1 MSVEMSYTVF
11 DTETTGLPKT
21 RQPPTKENLECWDEC
36 RILSIAAITY
46 SSRGRELSRFYTV
59 IKPDGFKVAATEVHG
74 ITEEEANTNGIPF
87 EEAYK
92 KFIEMTHNSNKIIG
106 HNLKF
111 DIGVLKAET
120 IRRNLDFSPIEKL
133 TPVCTLDLVKKW
145 YGKPKK
151 LIVIYEELFGK
162 EFEGAHNALFDTQAC
177 AEVYA
182 VIKDDPRKYKPI
194 SQKKIILKASEVAAC
209 IGKNQFKRPQEVLD
223 DMWKKYSPETFK
235 GKTKDDYAME
245 AIEADQKA
253 SEIFKEVEK
262 ASPKN
267 SSDVMKI
274 MDEVSLRLKVASSLQ
289 LRDFYSVKDFFRKTL
304 FTNFGTKNESKTADA
319 DSANL
324 YEDDT
329 FYKYKVCEIEGTTY
343 EIVGRID
350 RFEICDYNQKILVE
364 IKNRTRCLFNTVKEY
379 EAIQVQTYLQMVK
392 LNMARLIEQHNDER
406 KSYMI
411 MRDDEKWDREILP
424 GLKEFC
430 KVFHANLSQ

>member
-1 MSVEMSYTVF
+1 MSYTVF

-364 IKNRTRCLFNTVKEY
+364 IKNRTRTLFNTVKEY

>member
-1 MSVEMSYTVF
+1 MSYTVF

-74 ITEEEANTNGIPF
+74 ITEEEANTNGIQF

-194 SQKKIILKASEVAAC
+194 ERKKIIIKASEVAAC
-209 IGKNQFKRPQEVLD
+209 IGKNYYKKPQEVLD

-245 AIEADQKA
+245 AIESDQRA
-253 SEIFKEVEK
+253 TELFKEIEE
-262 ASPKN
+262 ARPKN
-267 SSDVMKI
+267 SSEVSKI
-274 MDEVSLRLKVASSLQ
+274 IDEVSLRLKVASTLQ
-289 LRDFYSVKDFFRKTL
+289 LRDFYNVKDFFRKTL
-304 FTNFGTKNESKTADA
+304 FTSFGTRNEANTANA
-319 DSANL
+319 DSAEL

-350 RFEICDYNQKILVE
+350 RFEIGDYNQKILVE
-364 IKNRTRCLFNTVKEY
+364 IKNRTRTLFNTVKDY

-406 KSYMI
+406 KSYII
-411 MRDDEKWDREILP
+411 MRDDEKWDREIIP

>member
-1 MSVEMSYTVF
+1 MSYTVF

-21 RQPPTKENLECWDEC
+21 RQPPSEDNLECWDEC

-92 KFIEMTHNSNKIIG
+92 KFVEMTHNSQKIIG

-145 YGKPKK
+145 YGKPKR
-151 LIVIYEELFGK
+151 LVVIYEELFGK

-194 SQKKIILKASEVAAC
+194 PQKKIILKASEVAAC

-223 DMWKKYSPETFK
+223 EMWKKYSPDTFK
-235 GKTKDDYAME
+235 GKTKDDYAIE
-245 AIEADQKA
+245 AIQSDEKA
-253 SEIFKEVEK
+253 TEILKEVEK
-262 ASPKN
+262 ATPKN
-267 SSDVMKI
+267 SSEVMKI

-289 LRDFYSVKDFFRKTL
+289 LRDFYNVKDFLRKTL
-304 FTNFGTKNESKTADA
+304 FTSFGTKNESKTADA

-350 RFEICDYNQKILVE
+350 RFEIGDFNQKILVE

-392 LNMARLIEQHNDER
+392 LNMARLVEQHDDER
-406 KSYMI
+406 KSYII
-411 MRDDEKWDREILP
+411 MRDDETWDREIIP
-424 GLKEFC
+424 KLKEFC
-430 KVFHANLSQ
+430 RVFHGNLSQA

>member
-1 MSVEMSYTVF
+1 MSYTVF

-21 RQPPTKENLECWDEC
+21 RQSPTKDNLECWDEC

-59 IKPDGFKVAATEVHG
+59 VKPDGFKVAATEVHG
-74 ITEEEANTNGIPF
+74 ITEEEANTNGVPF

-92 KFIEMTHNSNKIIG
+92 KFIDMTHNSQKIIG

-111 DIGVLKAET
+111 DIDVLKAET
-120 IRRNLDFSPIEKL
+120 IRRKIDFSPLESL
-133 TPVCTLDLVKKW
+133 EPVCTLDLVKKW

-151 LIVIYEELFGK
+151 LVVIYEELFGK

-182 VIKDDPRKYKPI
+182 IIKDDPRNYKSIP
-194 SQKKIILKASEVAAC
+194 QKKIILKASEVAAC
-209 IGKNQFKRPQEVLD
+209 IGKNQYKRPQEVLD

-245 AIEADQKA
+245 AIESDQKA
-253 SEIFKEVEK
+253 TEIFKEVER

-267 SSDVMKI
+267 SSEVMKI
-274 MDEVSLRLKVASSLQ
+274 MDEVSIRLKAASSLQ
-289 LRDFYSVKDFFRKTL
+289 LRDFYGVKDFLRKTL
-304 FTNFGTKNESKTADA
+304 FTNFGTKNESKTANA

-350 RFEICDYNQKILVE
+350 RFEIGDFNQKILVE
-364 IKNRTRCLFNTVKEY
+364 IKNRTRCLFNTVREY
-379 EAIQVQTYLQMVK
+379 ESIQVQTYLQMVK
-392 LNMARLIEQHNDER
+392 LNMARLVEQHNNER
-406 KSYMI
+406 KSYII
-411 MRDDEKWDREILP
+411 MRDDEKWDREIIP
-424 GLKEFC
+424 KLKEFC
-430 KVFHANLSQ
+430 RVFHGNLSQ

>member
-1 MSVEMSYTVF
+1 MSYTVF

>member
-1 MSVEMSYTVF
+1 MSYTVF

-59 IKPDGFKVAATEVHG
+59 MKPDGFKVAATEVHG

>member
-1 MSVEMSYTVF
+1 
-11 DTETTGLPKT
+11 
-21 RQPPTKENLECWDEC
+21 
-36 RILSIAAITY
+36 
-46 SSRGRELSRFYTV
+46 
-59 IKPDGFKVAATEVHG
+59 
-74 ITEEEANTNGIPF
+74 
-87 EEAYK
+87 
-92 KFIEMTHNSNKIIG
+92 MTHNSNKIIG

-194 SQKKIILKASEVAAC
+194 ERKKIIIKASEVAAC
-209 IGKNQFKRPQEVLD
+209 IGKNYYKKPQEVLD

-245 AIEADQKA
+245 AIESDQRA
-253 SEIFKEVEK
+253 TELFKEIEE
-262 ASPKN
+262 ARPKN
-267 SSDVMKI
+267 SSEVSKI
-274 MDEVSLRLKVASSLQ
+274 IDEVSLRLKVASTLQ
-289 LRDFYSVKDFFRKTL
+289 LRDFYNVKDFFRKTL
-304 FTNFGTKNESKTADA
+304 FTSFGTRNEANTANA
-319 DSANL
+319 DSAEL

-350 RFEICDYNQKILVE
+350 RFEIGDYNQKILVE
-364 IKNRTRCLFNTVKEY
+364 IKNRTRTLFNTVKDY

-406 KSYMI
+406 KSYII
-411 MRDDEKWDREILP
+411 MRDDEKWDREIIP

>member
-1 MSVEMSYTVF
+1 MSYTVF

-74 ITEEEANTNGIPF
+74 ITEEEANTNGIQF

-245 AIEADQKA
+245 AIETDQKA

-289 LRDFYSVKDFFRKTL
+289 LRDFYNVKDFFRKTL
-304 FTNFGTKNESKTADA
+304 FTNFGTKNESKTANA
-319 DSANL
+319 DTANL

-350 RFEICDYNQKILVE
+350 RFEIGDFNQKILVE

-411 MRDDEKWDREILP
+411 MRDDEKWDREIVP
-424 GLKEFC
+424 KLKEFC

>member
-1 MSVEMSYTVF
+1 MSYTVF

-21 RQPPTKENLECWDEC
+21 RQSPTKDNLECWDEC

-59 IKPDGFKVAATEVHG
+59 VKPDGFKVAATEVHG

-92 KFIEMTHNSNKIIG
+92 KFIDMTHNSQKIIG

-111 DIGVLKAET
+111 DIDVLKAET
-120 IRRNLDFSPIEKL
+120 IRRKLDFSPFESL
-133 TPVCTLDLVKKW
+133 ERVCTLDLVKKW

-151 LIVIYEELFGK
+151 LVVIYEELFGK

-182 VIKDDPRKYKPI
+182 IIKDDPRNYKSI
-194 SQKKIILKASEVAAC
+194 QQKKIILKASEVAAC
-209 IGKNQFKRPQEVLD
+209 IGKNQYKRPQEVLD

-245 AIEADQKA
+245 AIESDQKA
-253 SEIFKEVEK
+253 TEIFKEVER

-267 SSDVMKI
+267 SSEVMKI
-274 MDEVSLRLKVASSLQ
+274 MDEVSIRLKAASSLQ
-289 LRDFYSVKDFFRKTL
+289 LRDFYGVKDFLRKTL
-304 FTNFGTKNESKTADA
+304 FTNFGTKNESKTANA

-350 RFEICDYNQKILVE
+350 RFEIDDFNQKTLVE
-364 IKNRTRCLFNTVKEY
+364 IKNRTRCLFNTVREY
-379 EAIQVQTYLQMVK
+379 ESIQVQTYLQMVK
-392 LNMARLIEQHNDER
+392 LNMARLVEQHNNER
-406 KSYMI
+406 KSYII
-411 MRDDEKWDREILP
+411 MRDDEKWDREIIP
-424 GLKEFC
+424 KLKEFC
-430 KVFHANLSQ
+430 RVFHGNLSQ